1 MRSNA
6 LRKHLLHFFHRLRGK
21 GEREGLL
28 LNFRPTMNFLDSD
41 EPNESRAI
49 RYIYIYIYAYPI
61 PDQNALSNFDK
72 RF

>member
-41 EPNESRAI
+41 EPNESRFD
-49 RYIYIYIYAYPI
+49 IYIYIYAYPI